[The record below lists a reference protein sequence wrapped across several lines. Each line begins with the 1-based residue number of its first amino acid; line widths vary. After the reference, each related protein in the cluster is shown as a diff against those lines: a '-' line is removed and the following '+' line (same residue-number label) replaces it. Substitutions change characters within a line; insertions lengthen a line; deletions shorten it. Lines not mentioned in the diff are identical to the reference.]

1 MGVWSLYFLVKVGLY
16 YAGSIS
22 FDWVGN
28 LLFAAILAWPLG
40 RPWVRRARRWLAW
53 PVALG
58 LLYHDSF
65 LPEPGRLLAGLGGF
79 SGEYLWELAARA
91 VNLWVVL
98 ALAAG
103 VAAYALL
110 MRWVPVTV
118 FAFLGVLSVPVVA
131 KLSPVPSAVHAVQST
146 AAPVDPQARLQA
158 FYQDE
163 SSRKLHLPAGGKP
176 TFDLVVLHVCSLAW
190 DDLDVVGERNHPLFG
205 RFDLLFSDFNSAA
218 SYSGPAVLRLLYG
231 ACGQVRHGQLYRG
244 APRECQIFPALEQ
257 AGFRTGGLLNHDGK
271 FDDFAKLLEYRG
283 GLRGKVQV
291 SHSAPVHMRSFD
303 GSSIYDDFAAL
314 SAWWRQ
320 RQRQGEQP
328 VALYYNTVSL
338 HDGNHVSGS
347 DKRSSLVSYKPR
359 LRKLLSDFDRFIGQL
374 ESSGRPVV
382 LVMVSEHG
390 ASLRGDKMQFAG
402 MREIPGPRVTL
413 VPAAVK
419 LIGLPGR
426 QGGGPL
432 VVDRPTSYF
441 DLNSLLADL
450 VADSPYG
457 DRARPL
463 SARLG
468 SVGTTPFTSENEDV
482 VVVRDAAGGYWMKA
496 GQSAWVSYA
505 F

>member
-1 MGVWSLYFLVKVGLY
+1 MGAWSLYFLAKAGLY
-16 YAGSIS
+16 HAGSIG
-22 FDWVGN
+22 FGWIGN
-28 LLFAAILAWPLG
+28 LLFAAALAWPL
-40 RPWVRRARRWLAW
+40 RWPWARRARRWLAW

-65 LPEPGRLLAGLGGF
+65 LPGPERLLAGLGGF
-79 SGEYLWELAARA
+79 SAEYLWELAARA
-91 VNLWVVL
+91 VSPWVAL
-98 ALAAG
+98 ALVAG
-103 VAAYALL
+103 VAAYGLL
-110 MRWVPVTV
+110 ARWVPFTV
-118 FAFLGVLSVPVVA
+118 VAFLGILSVPAVA
-131 KLSPVPSAVHAVQST
+131 ELGAEPAAASAVQSA
-146 AAPVDPQARLQA
+146 AAPADPQARLQA

-163 SSRKLHLPAGGKP
+163 SRRKLHLPAGGKP
-176 TFDLVVLHVCSLAW
+176 AFDLVVLHVCSLAW

-244 APRECQIFPALEQ
+244 APRECQIFPVLEQ
-257 AGFRTGGLLNHDGK
+257 AGFKTGALLNHDGE
-271 FDDFAKLLEYRG
+271 FDDFSKLLEYRG

-291 SHSAPVHMRSFD
+291 SRGAAVHMRSFD
-303 GSSIYDDFAAL
+303 GSPIYDDLAAL

-320 RQRQGEQP
+320 RQGQGGQP
-328 VALYYNTVSL
+328 AALYYNTVSL
-338 HDGNHVSGS
+338 HDGNRVSGS
-347 DKRSSLVSYKPR
+347 DTRSSLASYKPR
-359 LRKLLSDFDRFIGQL
+359 LHKLLNDFDRFIGQL

-382 LVMVSEHG
+382 LVMVPEHG

-457 DRARPL
+457 ARARPL

-468 SVGTTPFTSENEDV
+468 SVGTTPFVSENEDV
-482 VVVRDAAGGYWMKA
+482 VVVRDAAGGYRMKA
-496 GQSAWVSYA
+496 GQGAWASYA